1 MNPYQELSSE
11 DYQLIRNFAK
21 TDTAKKLMENLQ
33 AIEAQ
38 FLLAAENQAT
48 TDLIAANTMAARGV
62 HEAQGYLK
70 SLLDNAAD
78 ILDKKKAE
86 AAAKKK

>member
-1 MNPYQELSSE
+1 MKPYQELSSE
-11 DYQLIRNFAK
+11 DYQTIRNFAK
-21 TDTAKKLMENLQ
+21 TETAGKLMENIQ
-33 AIEAQ
+33 SIEAQ

-62 HEAQGYLK
+62 HEIHAYLK

-86 AAAKKK
+86 ATAKKK

>member
-1 MNPYQELSSE
+1 MKPYQELSSE
-11 DYQLIRNFAK
+11 DYQAIRNFAK
-21 TDTAKKLMENLQ
+21 TKTAEKLMENIQ
-33 AIEAQ
+33 SIEAQ
-38 FLLAAENQAT
+38 YLLAAENQAT
-48 TDLIAANTMAARGV
+48 NDLIAANVMAARGV
-62 HEAQGYLK
+62 HEINSYLK